1 MRYAIFRKNDL
12 VLIYKPIRKKGRSEK
27 LLHRWMGPYIVIRQ
41 TTPVNY
47 EVKLQVGKQKSDI
60 AHVGSMK
67 PYTQKNLSTEEIIPE
82 ANESTTQ
89 CENRPATSSE
99 TMGELQN
106 QLKPTTME
114 NENIETIAT
123 PIAEP
128 STATEKTNHIHL
140 SDQQQLTE
148 GHSYVSQQ
156 SREYNDTTPPYLSS
170 PRPPSLPCTTQLHV
184 SVIHNRTINIR
195 SITTGHR
202 NLPRTTGNGNE

>member
-1 MRYAIFRKNDL
+1 LRYAIFRKNDL
-12 VLIYKPIRKKGRSEK
+12 VLIYKPIRKKVRSEK

-99 TMGELQN
+99 TMGEFQN
-106 QLKPTTME
+106 QLKPTAVE

-156 SREYNDTTPPYLSS
+156 SR
-170 PRPPSLPCTTQLHV
+170 
-184 SVIHNRTINIR
+184 
-195 SITTGHR
+195 
-202 NLPRTTGNGNE
+202 

>member
-1 MRYAIFRKNDL
+1 MSCQDVWLDKGTTLGTSQTYTDKILQCNL
-12 VLIYKPIRKKGRSEK
+12 EESELIPS
-27 LLHRWMGPYIVIRQ
+27 L
-41 TTPVNY
+41 
-47 EVKLQVGKQKSDI
+47 
-60 AHVGSMK
+60 
-67 PYTQKNLSTEEIIPE
+67 TEEIIPE
-82 ANESTTQ
+82 ADESTTQ
-89 CENRPATSSE
+89 CENRPDTSSE
-99 TMGELQN
+99 NMEKELQN
-106 QLKPTTME
+106 QLKPTAME
-114 NENIETIAT
+114 NEIIQIITT